1 MTSTHPAQ
9 PPFAAPAMVHALARN
24 WWLILL
30 RGICAVIFGLLT
42 FAWPGVTLA
51 VLVLFY
57 GAFAFA
63 DGVLALVAAVMGG
76 QPAPRWW
83 LAIVGV
89 LGLAAGLI
97 TLVMPGITALILLYC
112 IAFWAIAI
120 GVMQIFGAIRLR
132 KEIDNEWMLIASG
145 ILSIVFGIVL
155 LVAPGAGALGLL
167 FVIGV
172 YAVIHGIMLI
182 TLAMRLRRHA

>member
-1 MTSTHPAQ
+1 MTSANSLAGPL
-9 PPFAAPAMVHALARN
+9 MVHALAKN

-30 RGICAVIFGLLT
+30 RGICAVIFGVLT
-42 FAWPGVTLA
+42 FAWPGVTL
-51 VLVLFY
+51 VTLVLFY
-57 GAFAFA
+57 GAFAFV

-145 ILSIVFGIVL
+145 IISVLFGLILIVN
-155 LVAPGAGALGLL
+155 PGAGAMGVL

-172 YAVIHGIMLI
+172 YAVIHGIILI

>member
-1 MTSTHPAQ
+1 LAR
-9 PPFAAPAMVHALARN
+9 ALAKN

-30 RGICAVIFGLLT
+30 RGICAVIFGVLT

-57 GAFAFA
+57 GAFAFV
-63 DGVLALVAAVMGG
+63 DGLLALIAAVMGG

-89 LGLAAGLI
+89 LGIAVGI
-97 TLVMPGITALILLYC
+97 VTLMMPGMTALVLLYF
-112 IAFWAIAI
+112 IAFWAIMI
-120 GVMQIFGAIRLR
+120 GAMQVTGAIRLR

-145 ILSIVFGIVL
+145 ILSVVFGIIL

>member
-1 MTSTHPAQ
+1 
-9 PPFAAPAMVHALARN
+9 
-24 WWLILL
+24 
-30 RGICAVIFGLLT
+30 
-42 FAWPGVTLA
+42 
-51 VLVLFY
+51 VLFY
-57 GAFAFA
+57 GAFAFV

-97 TLVMPGITALILLYC
+97 TLMMPGITALILLYC

-145 ILSIVFGIVL
+145 IISVLFGLILIVN
-155 LVAPGAGALGLL
+155 PGAGAMGVL

-172 YAVIHGIMLI
+172 YAVIHGIILI

>member
-1 MTSTHPAQ
+1 MTNIHSVRPAL
-9 PPFAAPAMVHALARN
+9 AGSLMVHALAKN

-30 RGICAVIFGLLT
+30 RGIAAVIFGVLT
-42 FAWPGVTLA
+42 FAWPGVTLLT
-51 VLVLFY
+51 LVLLY
-57 GAFAFA
+57 GAFALV
-63 DGVLALVAAVMGG
+63 DGALALVAAIMGG

-83 LAIVGV
+83 LALVGL
-89 LGLAAGLI
+89 LGLVAGLI
-97 TLVMPGITALILLYC
+97 TLALPGITAVILLYC

-120 GVMQIFGAIRLR
+120 GVMQIVGAIRLR

-145 ILSIVFGIVL
+145 VISVLFGLVMILS
-155 LVAPGAGALGLL
+155 PGAGALGLL

-182 TLAMRLRRHA
+182 TLAFRLRRHA